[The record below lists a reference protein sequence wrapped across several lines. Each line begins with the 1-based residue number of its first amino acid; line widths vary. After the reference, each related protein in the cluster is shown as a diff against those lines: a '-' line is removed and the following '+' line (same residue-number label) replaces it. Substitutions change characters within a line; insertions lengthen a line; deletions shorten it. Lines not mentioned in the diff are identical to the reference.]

1 MYIFFVWGV
10 KHNINIFFI
19 VFLWRKIARQTMGAR
34 KYVLWRRGAARRL
47 EWRTALRQAEPVVG
61 CSRVVKTG
69 TPAAQFSGGQTRR
82 CASSRVCSGENSS
95 LTHSGKERLCVV
107 WTAGRN
113 LTALLVEGRRSRDP
127 EGGRHSGGPL
137 VHKSVFTS

>member
-1 MYIFFVWGV
+1 
-10 KHNINIFFI
+10 
-19 VFLWRKIARQTMGAR
+19 MGAR

-113 LTALLVEGRRSRDP
+113 LTALLVEGRRFFFRWSRGILR
-127 EGGRHSGGPL
+127 GGGTAGVHWSTNQSSLLKFRYQFFL
-137 VHKSVFTS
+137 VNVRSFVLSSDSSI